1 MGLERAGFR
10 TEVPPDVRVPIWEKF
25 VLQVGGGGVMGV
37 TRLTAGP
44 IRTCPETRELL
55 RGVFEETAAVGRAS
69 GVSIPSDCIDRH
81 MALMD
86 QVPPTA
92 QGSMLTDLLDGRRL
106 ELDSLGGTVVR
117 LGRDFRVPTP
127 LNFAIYAALKPYVDG
142 APARP

>member
-1 MGLERAGFR
+1 
-10 TEVPPDVRVPIWEKF
+10 

-44 IRTCPETRELL
+44 IRTCPETRDLL

-81 MALMD
+81 MAWMD
-86 QVPPTA
+86 QILPMA
-92 QGSMLTDLLDGRRL
+92 QGSMLTDLLDSRRL
-106 ELDSLGGTVVR
+106 ELESLGGTVVR
-117 LGRDFRVPTP
+117 LGRDFKVPTP
-127 LNFAIYAALKPYVDG
+127 LNFAVYAALKPYVNG